1 MIDQAVLLCAG
12 KGTRLGN
19 ITSNT
24 PKPLVPVM
32 ERPFLFWLLDDL
44 VEAGVKDII
53 LLVGYLGPQFK
64 YITELYPRVRLVE
77 SNVVVNKGVLGIRGL
92 NSRFLVANGDC
103 YPIFYREEPL
113 EALLEDSRRPSL
125 GVKET
130 SEGSVKDCGLAIVD
144 KDVVSMGLLNCGNF
158 SSMRGI
164 LGDFYLEGNLHIND
178 LDGLKGAETWLS
190 GKTSIVTSR
199 QLSPVNS

>member
-1 MIDQAVLLCAG
+1 M
-12 KGTRLGN
+12 
-19 ITSNT
+19 
-24 PKPLVPVM
+24 
-32 ERPFLFWLLDDL
+32 
-44 VEAGVKDII
+44 
-53 LLVGYLGPQFK
+53 
-64 YITELYPRVRLVE
+64 
-77 SNVVVNKGVLGIRGL
+77 
-92 NSRFLVANGDC
+92 GDC
-103 YPIFYREEPL
+103 YPLFYREDQL
-113 EALLEDSRRPSL
+113 KALLDTSLRPSL